1 MDVITRSSRHLIS
14 SHCKQHAKQQPLQQ
28 ASLSKRP
35 TIFPRKLSSEVR
47 STASQFFLSRTNIPN
62 IISHGASSGSVVE
75 TSKTSSISLPYT
87 STDLDASVNLHVPR
101 HRGTINGSS
110 GCSSITLSATLSQ
123 QQQQQQQQQQ
133 HLLIRGPSGTSS
145 RGSVD
150 LSLQASVLAANT
162 LNESTTHLWQNISE
176 RTLPLF
182 SGQGVRGSV
191 EEINVLVTK
200 WIRQAGTIQA
210 VQDDLNTF
218 LKTGM
223 TAITSKV
230 SISSNEALANR
241 LAEAWIQFF
250 GTVLPLLQG
259 LFLPVRW
266 SPFLAT
272 RNVDTNEMDAMDIRR
287 MALVT
292 FRNYVVWPN
301 RSRLQEM
308 LLKRFSSVEHSIM
321 GTDVI
326 SRMTQM
332 LTILTSLS
340 LNDDKHKAVHELLCV
355 LRHQVSKGSRST

>member
-1 MDVITRSSRHLIS
+1 MDVITKSSRHLIS
-14 SHCKQHAKQQPLQQ
+14 HCNNSSHCTTQHT

-110 GCSSITLSATLSQ
+110 GCSSITLSATLS
-123 QQQQQQQQQQ
+123 QQQQQQQQ